1 MGCGVS
7 MKNYIE
13 YISIKRRM
21 SKSKLNAA
29 VTYENNNAAV
39 NFLDALSEL
48 SVDYLRLDQV
58 VAPYLYLTVNSM
70 LEQRYQDFID
80 YVGVLDDNFSLALNE
95 FIAIERKFRQTDSAG
110 NQFMQLILRQEAK
123 LLFNLLL
130 SWQQFLCG
138 ELNMRNMLNQIE
150 DLQMRLL
157 EYSKTTRLR
166 EIFGDTYLEIMQET
180 LSNLEQAYKIK
191 SSADTIR
198 CSLSKHKCADTQ
210 LHVVQQ
216 DNSDSD
222 QQRNSEA
229 DYVAIDVLNHGV
241 FSDKTLS
248 SRDLGDAEFKRRDSL
263 VQIVQDNLQKT
274 LGFALAGLVF
284 GALIVATDGL
294 IVPFLP
300 VLEFALAEI
309 ITIVGCSLLGAGASQ
324 CVSAQQPSVYRPL
337 LC

>member
-1 MGCGVS
+1 
-7 MKNYIE
+7 
-13 YISIKRRM
+13 
-21 SKSKLNAA
+21 
-29 VTYENNNAAV
+29 
-39 NFLDALSEL
+39 
-48 SVDYLRLDQV
+48 
-58 VAPYLYLTVNSM
+58 M
-70 LEQRYQDFID
+70 LEQRYQDFMD
-80 YVGVLDDNFSLALNE
+80 YAKVLDDNFSLALNE
-95 FIAIERKFRQTDSAG
+95 FIVIERKFRQTDSASS
-110 NQFMQLILRQEAK
+110 QFMQLILRQEAK
-123 LLFNLLL
+123 LLFNQLL

-166 EIFGDTYLEIMQET
+166 EIFGDTYLEVLQET

-309 ITIVGCSLLGAGASQ
+309 ITIAGCGLLGAGASQ